1 MTLKDLLL
9 RSTSHF
15 ILFGGKGGVGKT
27 TSAAASAVWAADHGK
42 KVLIISTD
50 PAHSLG
56 DSLGFKFIPGETM
69 KVESVENLWGLELNP
84 KLDDHSKELLKNPEV
99 TNVFEGGGIPFM
111 EDFAELTDMNPPG
124 IDEAMAFGK
133 VLEYVG
139 DENLDFDLIIFDTA
153 PTGHTLRL
161 LSIPELLT
169 GWVGKLIKMQLKL
182 KNFMGLLKNMFKKDK
197 EAKDNSLEVMEK
209 LKASVEKAKDEL
221 SDPKRTSFVI
231 VTIPE
236 SMAIS
241 ETERLLSSL
250 MMYEIPSS
258 YMIVNQLI
266 PENTQ
271 CRFCVSRR
279 NMQQMH
285 LKELHSLY
293 DTDFNITELPLFD
306 SEIRKIDALR
316 EVGKILMGEP

>member
-1 MTLKDLLL
+1 MTLKELLL
-9 RSTSHF
+9 RPSSHF

-84 KLDDHSKELLKNPEV
+84 KLDDSSKSLLKNPEV
-99 TNVFEGGGIPFM
+99 TNMFEGGIPFM

-139 DENLDFDLIIFDTA
+139 DETLDFDLIIFDTA

-169 GWVGKLIKMQLKL
+169 SWVGKLIKLQLKL
-182 KNFMGLLKNMFKKDK
+182 KNFMGVLKNMFKKEK
-197 EAKDNSLEVMEK
+197 TQKDNSLELMEK
-209 LKASVEKAKDEL
+209 LKESVEKAKGEL
-221 SDPKRTSFVI
+221 TDPGRTCFVV

-250 MMYEIPSS
+250 MLYEIPSS

-266 PENTQ
+266 PENIE
-271 CRFCVSRR
+271 CRFCNSRR
-279 NMQQMH
+279 NMQQKH
-285 LKELHSLY
+285 LKELHDLY
-293 DTDFNITELPLFD
+293 DTDFNITELPLFET
-306 SEIRKIDALR
+306 EIRKIDALR

>member
-1 MTLKDLLL
+1 MTLKELLT
-9 RSTSHF
+9 RPTSHF

-27 TSAAASAVWAADHGK
+27 TSAAAAGIWAADHGK

-69 KVESVENLWGLELNP
+69 KVESVENLWGLEINP
-84 KLDDHSKELLKNPEV
+84 KMDESSKALLQNPEV
-99 TNVFEGGGIPFM
+99 SNVFENGIPFM

-139 DENLDFDLIIFDTA
+139 DEKLDFDLIIFDTA

-169 GWVGKLIKMQLKL
+169 SWVGKLIKVQVKL
-182 KNFMGLLKNMFKKDK
+182 KNFMGVLKNLFKKEK
-197 EAKDNSLEVMEK
+197 HGKDNSLEIMEK
-209 LKASVEKAKDEL
+209 LKGSVEKAKEEL
-221 SDPKRTSFVI
+221 SDPKRTCFVI

-236 SMAIS
+236 AMAIS

-250 MMYEIPSS
+250 MLYEIPSS
-258 YMIVNQLI
+258 YMIINQLI
-266 PENTQ
+266 PENID
-271 CRFCVSRR
+271 CKFCASRR
-279 NMQQMH
+279 TMQQTH
-285 LKELHSLY
+285 LKELHALY
-293 DTDFNITELPLFD
+293 DTDFNLTELPLFET
-306 SEIRKIDALR
+306 EIRKIDALR
-316 EVGKILMGEP
+316 EVGKILMGDS

>member
-1 MTLKDLLL
+1 MPLKDLIL
-9 RSTSHF
+9 RPTTHF

-27 TSAAASAVWAADHGK
+27 TSAAAAAVWAADHGK

-69 KVESVENLWGLELNP
+69 KVESVENLWGLEINP
-84 KLDDHSKELLKNPEV
+84 KLDASSKSLLKNPEV
-99 TNVFEGGGIPFM
+99 TNMFEGGIPFM

-161 LSIPELLT
+161 LSIPDLLT
-169 GWVGKLIKMQLKL
+169 SWVGKLIKMQVKL
-182 KNFMGLLKNMFKKDK
+182 KNFMGLLKGLLKKDK
-197 EAKDNSLEVMEK
+197 APHDNSLELMEK
-209 LKASVEKAKDEL
+209 LKGSVEKAKGEL
-221 SDPKRTSFVI
+221 SDPARTCFVI

-250 MMYEIPSS
+250 LMYEIPSS

-266 PENTQ
+266 PENPG
-271 CRFCVSRR
+271 CNLCASRR
-279 NMQQMH
+279 KMQQNH
-285 LKELHSLY
+285 LRELHELY
-293 DTDFNITELPLFD
+293 DVDFNITELPLFET
-306 SEIRKIDALR
+306 EIRKIDALR